1 MKLSEAIKRL
11 REAGIDDA
19 AFEAREIFSRL
30 GGMSRVDL
38 ISPYAECQ
46 SEAVISAI
54 ERRESREPLG
64 YILGEASIYRETYKV
79 TPAVLIPRPDTEI
92 LIDYGVKNL
101 PRGARFLDICTGSGC
116 VAIST
121 LKNTVE
127 TRALAIDISAEAISV
142 AKENGETNGVFER
155 LELICADALAYST
168 DELFDA
174 VLSNPP
180 YIAENVYKGLQ
191 KEIFFEPEI
200 AFVGGED
207 GAKFYREL
215 TKKYKNNLKNDG
227 FMAYE
232 IGYDQGD
239 ILRGIA
245 EDNGMSCLIIKDL
258 SGNDRVAVL
267 KVKKTE
273 NK

>member
-1 MKLSEAIKRL
+1 MKLTEAIKRL
-11 REAGIDDA
+11 RDAGVEDA
-19 AFEAREIFSRL
+19 TYEAREIFFRL
-30 GGMSRVDL
+30 GGISKVDL
-38 ISPYAECQ
+38 VSPSAECQ

-54 ERRESREPLG
+54 ERREHREPLG
-64 YILGEASIYRETYKV
+64 YILGEATIYRETYKV

-101 PRGARFLDICTGSGC
+101 PCGARFLDICTGSGC

-121 LKNTVE
+121 LKNTKD
-127 TRALAIDISAEAISV
+127 TTALAIDISAAALEV
-142 AKENGETNGVFER
+142 ARENSCRLGTEER
-155 LELICADALAYST
+155 LELIEADALEYST
-168 DELFDA
+168 DEQFDA
-174 VLSNPP
+174 ILSNPP

-200 AFVGGED
+200 AFVGGDD

-215 TKKYKNNLKNDG
+215 TRKYKSNLKNDG
-227 FMAYE
+227 FIAYE

-239 ILRGIA
+239 TLRKIA
-245 EDNGMSCLIIKDL
+245 EENGMSCEIIKDL

-267 KVKKTE
+267 KIK
-273 NK
+273 

>member
-1 MKLSEAIKRL
+1 MKLTEAIKRL
-11 REAGIDDA
+11 QDAGAPDA
-19 AFEAREIFSRL
+19 AFEAREIFIRL
-30 GGMSRVDL
+30 GGMSRLDL
-38 ISPYAECQ
+38 ISPAAECQ

-54 ERRESREPLG
+54 ERRASREPLG
-64 YILGEASIYRETYKV
+64 YILGEAAIYRETYKV

-121 LKNTVE
+121 LRNTDS
-127 TRALAIDISAEAISV
+127 TTALAIDISSGALEV
-142 AKENGETNGVFER
+142 ARENSSRLGTEGR
-155 LELICADALAYST
+155 LELIEADALECST
-168 DELFDA
+168 DEQFDA
-174 VLSNPP
+174 ILSNPP

-200 AFVGGED
+200 AFVGGDD

-215 TKKYKNNLKNDG
+215 TKKYKNNLKDG
-227 FMAYE
+227 GFIAYE
-232 IGYDQGD
+232 IGYDQAD
-239 ILRGIA
+239 VLRGIA
-245 EDNGMSCLIIKDL
+245 EENGMSCEVIKDL

-267 KVKKTE
+267 KIK
-273 NK
+273 

>member
-1 MKLSEAIKRL
+1 MKLGEAIKRL
-11 REAGIDDA
+11 RDAGVEDA
-19 AFEAREIFSRL
+19 AYEAREIFSRL
-30 GGMSRVDL
+30 GGMSKVDL
-38 ISPYAECQ
+38 ISPHAECQ
-46 SEAVISAI
+46 SDAVISAI

-101 PRGARFLDICTGSGC
+101 PCGARFLDICTGSGC

-121 LKNTVE
+121 LKNTE
-127 TRALAIDISAEAISV
+127 STTALAIDISADALAV
-142 AKENGETNGVFER
+142 ARENSGRLGTEER
-155 LELICADALAYST
+155 LELIEADALEYST
-168 DELFDA
+168 DERFDA

-180 YIAENVYKGLQ
+180 YITENVYKGLQ

-215 TKKYKNNLKNDG
+215 TKKYKNNLKEGG
-227 FMAYE
+227 FIAYE

-239 ILRGIA
+239 TLREIA
-245 EDNGMSCLIIKDL
+245 EENGMSCEIIKDL
-258 SGNDRVAVL
+258 SGNDRVSVL
-267 KVKKTE
+267 R
-273 NK
+273 NKQ